1 MISASDAYRAAIV
14 GDSRRMI
21 LKAVIDIIDPDI
33 VYGEILAESENKY
46 SRLDEL
52 KDKEFGNPPKYA
64 TLETDRW
71 ALDGSW
77 LIHPDNE
84 EDCLPGVGYASDRL
98 SGEDGSFEIH
108 QYVEMQFSNVSV
120 LQACSIWFPDN
131 EYDGVPS
138 DFTVEVKQ
146 GGTVYH
152 TETYTGNTAASVSV
166 EGFTVYNPDAIRVT
180 VTKWSLPYRR
190 MRMVE
195 IVPGIYERWDGNM
208 LASFSLKHQGDVS
221 CVSLP
226 YGTCSIRMDN
236 KSRRFEPRRKNGVFQ
251 SIEERQGID
260 VSMACRL
267 PDGTDEYKRLG
278 IFYQH
283 SGGWKT
289 GDNGLTIQWDLVD
302 IVGLLADREFIVPD
316 TLPTTLEGWISALV
330 SQLGVNFEGHYT
342 VDPSYASK
350 NVTAREKEDVQGMKC
365 GEILRYACMATGTW
379 PRSDSETGYLAAEP
393 LWDQGNKITLDNL
406 TNYPTM
412 KANSDLSAI
421 IFTLNDGSNTKYVVS
436 GNFTAS
442 SDTVSVSNP
451 FIKTKED
458 ALTAARLIL
467 SAYGGNMLEITGRGD
482 PTSEIGD
489 VDTVWLDESQAT
501 TARRIQQDFSLTDG
515 VLQNVGSTLL
525 QADGSY
531 LFENRVVLTGNGTWT
546 APAGVSKI
554 RYILVGDGEN
564 GAAGTDGTWDSAGEK
579 GKDGEG
585 GKIKSETVGINEHQV
600 FAYSVSK
607 TVAFGPYTNTD
618 GYVYPYGF
626 TDVASGDV
634 YGRTGVKSPLPGSGD
649 GGAGGSGGAKG
660 NKHEET
666 ITVDSSAK
674 SVSRVASFS
683 AEGGGDSSEGGNRH
697 PSSGGGSTNVT
708 VEVIDNYPGPGQ
720 PGVNGATGCIVIWY
734 DKPDAEE

>member
-33 VYGEILAESENKY
+33 VYGEILAESESKY

-52 KDKEFGNPPKYA
+52 KDKEFENPPKYA

-77 LIHPDNE
+77 LIHPDNA
-84 EDCLPGVGYASDRL
+84 EDCLPGIGYASERL
-98 SGEDGSFEIH
+98 SGEDGSFEIP
-108 QYVEMQFSNVSV
+108 QYVEMQFSNVSI

-152 TETYTGNTAASVSV
+152 TEAYTGNTAASVSV

-226 YGTCSIRMDN
+226 YGTCSIRIDN
-236 KSRRFEPRRKNGVFQ
+236 KSRRFEPRRKNGIFQ

-350 NVTAREKEDVQGMKC
+350 SVTVREKEDVQGLKC

-379 PRSDSETGYLAAEP
+379 PRADAETGYLAAEP

-421 IFTLNDGSNTKYVVS
+421 IFTLNDGNSTKFVVS

-442 SDTVSVSNP
+442 SDTVSVNNP
-451 FIKTKED
+451 FIKTQAD

-482 PTSEIGD
+482 PASEIGD

-515 VLQNVGSTLL
+515 VLQNAGSTLL
-525 QADGSY
+525 QANGSY

-585 GKIKSETVGINEHQV
+585 GKIKSETVGINEQQV

-607 TVAFGPYTNTD
+607 AVAFGPYTNTD

-626 TDVASGDV
+626 TDIASGDV

-649 GGAGGSGGAKG
+649 GGAGGAGGVKG
-660 NKHEET
+660 NKHTEI
-666 ITVDSSAK
+666 ITVEKSTRVSTFSTSGDGSSG
-674 SVSRVASFS
+674 S
-683 AEGGGDSSEGGNRH
+683 GGPPSGG
-697 PSSGGGSTNVT
+697 SSGGTTTVT
-708 VEVIDNYPGPGQ
+708 VEVIDNYPGPGE

-734 DKPDAEE
+734 DKPEGSA

>member
-1 MISASDAYRAAIV
+1 MINASDAYRAAIV

-33 VYGEILAESENKY
+33 VYGEILAESNGKY
-46 SRLDEL
+46 SRLNEVR
-52 KDKEFGNPPKYA
+52 DKEFENPPKYA
-64 TLETDRW
+64 TIETDRW

-77 LIHPDNE
+77 LIHPDNV
-84 EDCLPGVGYASDRL
+84 EDCLPGIGYASDRL
-98 SGEDGSFEIH
+98 SLEDGSFEVP
-108 QYVEMQFSNVSV
+108 QYVEMQFSNVSI
-120 LQACSIWFPDN
+120 LQACSIWFPDDD
-131 EYDGVPS
+131 YDGVPE
-138 DFTVEVKQ
+138 DFTVEIKQ

-152 TETYTGNTAASVSV
+152 TETYTGNTESSVSV
-166 EGFTVYNPDAIRVT
+166 EGFTIYNPDAIRVT
-180 VTKWSLPYRR
+180 VTRWSLPYRR
-190 MRMVE
+190 MRLVE

-226 YGTCSIRMDN
+226 YGTCSISMDN
-236 KSRRFEPRRKNGVFQ
+236 QSRRFEPRKKNGVFQ

-302 IVGLLADREFIVPD
+302 IVGLLADREFIPPD
-316 TLPTTLEGWISALV
+316 TLPTTLEGWIAALV
-330 SQLGVNFEGHYT
+330 SQLGVNFDGHYT
-342 VDPSYASK
+342 VDQSYASK
-350 NVTAREKEDVQGMKC
+350 SVTVREKADVEGLKC
-365 GEILRYACMATGTW
+365 GDVLRYACMATGTW
-379 PRSDSETGYLAAEP
+379 PRADAETGYLAAEP

-406 TNYPTM
+406 TAYPTM

-421 IFTLNDGSNTKYVVS
+421 IFTLNDGNSTKYVVS

-442 SDTVSVSNP
+442 SDTVSISNP
-451 FIKTKED
+451 FIKTQAD

-501 TARRIQQDFSLTDG
+501 TARRIQQDFSLTNG
-515 VLQNVGSTLL
+515 VLQNVGSVLL

-531 LFENRVVLTGNGTWT
+531 LFENRVVLTGSGNWT
-546 APAGVSKI
+546 VPAGVSKI
-554 RYILVGDGEN
+554 RYILVEDGED
-564 GAAGTDGTWDSAGEK
+564 GKDGDDGTWEEAGE
-579 GKDGEG
+579 DGEDGSG
-585 GKIKSETVGINEHQV
+585 GKIKSETVGINDQQV
-600 FAYSVSK
+600 FSYSVGK
-607 TVAFGPYTNTD
+607 TTVLGPYSSSD
-618 GYVYPYGF
+618 GEIYSYGF
-626 TDVASGDV
+626 TDIASGDV

-649 GGAGGSGGAKG
+649 GGAGGFGGSKG
-660 NKHEET
+660 NKHTET
-666 ITVDSSAK
+666 DSY
-674 SVSRVASFS
+674 
-683 AEGGGDSSEGGNRH
+683 GNSS
-697 PSSGGGSTNVT
+697 
-708 VEVIDNYPGPGQ
+708 EVIDNYPGRGKS
-720 PGVNGATGCIVIWY
+720 GSKGATGCIVIWY
-734 DKPDAEE
+734 DKPEAEV

>member
-33 VYGEILAESENKY
+33 VYGEILAESESKY

-52 KDKEFGNPPKYA
+52 KDKEFENSPKYA

-84 EDCLPGVGYASDRL
+84 EDCLPGIGYASERL
-98 SGEDGSFEIH
+98 SGEDGSFEIP
-108 QYVEMQFSNVSV
+108 QYVEMQFSNVSI

-152 TETYTGNTAASVSV
+152 TKAYTGNIAASVLV

-302 IVGLLADREFIVPD
+302 IVGLLADREFIPPD
-316 TLPTTLEGWISALV
+316 TLPTTLEGWIAALV

-342 VDPSYASK
+342 VDQSYASK
-350 NVTAREKEDVQGMKC
+350 PVTVREKADVEGLKC
-365 GEILRYACMATGTW
+365 GDVLRYACMATGTW
-379 PRSDSETGYLAAEP
+379 PRADAETGYLAAEP

-406 TNYPTM
+406 TAYPTL

-421 IFTLNDGSNTKYVVS
+421 IFTLNDGRDTKYVVS

-442 SDTVSVSNP
+442 SDTVSISNP
-451 FIKTKED
+451 FIKTQAD

-515 VLQNVGSTLL
+515 VLQNVGSALL

-531 LFENRVVLTGNGTWT
+531 LFENRVVLTGSGNWT

-585 GKIKSETVGINEHQV
+585 GKIKSETVGINEQQV
-600 FAYSVSK
+600 FSYSISK
-607 TVAFGPYTNTD
+607 SVTFGPYTNSD

-626 TDVASGDV
+626 TDIASGDS
-634 YGRTGVKSPLPGSGD
+634 YGRTGVKNPLPGSGD
-649 GGAGGSGGAKG
+649 GGAGGKGGRKG
-660 NKHEET
+660 NRR
-666 ITVDSSAK
+666 TVSSDTAI
-674 SVSRVASFS
+674 
-683 AEGGGDSSEGGNRH
+683 
-697 PSSGGGSTNVT
+697 
-708 VEVIDNYPGPGQ
+708 VEVIDNYPGVGE
-720 PGVNGATGCIVIWY
+720 PGVKGATGCIVIWY
-734 DKPDAEE
+734 DKPEADV

>member
-1 MISASDAYRAAIV
+1 MIDSSAEYKKAIV
-14 GDSRRMI
+14 GDTRRMI
-21 LKAVIDIIDPDI
+21 VKAIIDIIDPDI
-33 VYGEILAESENKY
+33 VYGEVAFQSESEY
-46 SRLDEL
+46 SRTEEL
-52 KDKEFGNPPKYA
+52 HDKEFGNPPKYA

-71 ALDGSW
+71 LLDGSW
-77 LIHPDNE
+77 DIFPDDVA
-84 EDCLPGVGYASDRL
+84 DCLPGIAYSSGTL
-98 SGEDGSFEIH
+98 SGEDGTFSTA
-108 QYVEMQFSNVSV
+108 QYVELQFSNVSI
-120 LQACSIWFPDN
+120 LQACSVWFPDN
-131 EYDGVPS
+131 DYDGIPV

-146 GGTVYH
+146 GGTAYF
-152 TETYTGNTAASVSV
+152 TKTFTGNTDANVSMD
-166 EGFTVYNPDAIRVT
+166 GFTVNNPDAIRVT
-180 VTKWSLPYRR
+180 VTKWSKPDRR
-190 MRMVE
+190 MRVVE
-195 IVPGIYERWDGNM
+195 IVPGIYEEWDGNM

-236 KSRRFEPRRKNGVFQ
+236 KSRRFEPRKKNGVFQ

-302 IVGLLADREFIVPD
+302 IIGLLADREFIVPD
-316 TLPTTLEGWISALV
+316 ALPTTLEGWIAALV
-330 SQLGVNFEGHYT
+330 GQLGVNFEGHYT
-342 VDPSYASK
+342 VDPGYASK
-350 NVTAREKEDVQGMKC
+350 PVTVRENADVEGQKC
-365 GEILRYACMATGTW
+365 GDLLRYVCMATGTW
-379 PRSDSETGYLAAEP
+379 PRADAETGYLAAEP
-393 LWDQGNKITLDNL
+393 MWNQGNKITLDNL
-406 TNYPTM
+406 SSYPAM

-421 IFTLNDGSNTKYVVS
+421 IFTLNDEKDTKYVVS

-451 FIKTKED
+451 FIKTQAD
-458 ALTAARLIL
+458 ALTAARMIL

-554 RYILVGDGEN
+554 RYIIVGNGKNGEDGK
-564 GAAGTDGTWDSAGEK
+564 DGDWDSAGEN

-585 GKIKSETVGINEHQV
+585 GKIKSETVGINDQQV
-600 FAYSVSK
+600 FSYSVGDT
-607 TVAFGPYTNTD
+607 TVLGPYSNTD
-618 GYVYPYGF
+618 GLVYSYGF
-626 TDVASGDV
+626 TDIASGDV
-634 YGRTGVKSPLPGSGD
+634 YGRAGVKNPIPGSGD
-649 GGAGGSGGAKG
+649 GGAGGFGGSKG
-660 NKHEET
+660 NKHT
-666 ITVDSSAK
+666 KTDSY
-674 SVSRVASFS
+674 
-683 AEGGGDSSEGGNRH
+683 GNSSD
-697 PSSGGGSTNVT
+697 
-708 VEVIDNYPGPGQ
+708 VIDNYPGRGKPGSK
-720 PGVNGATGCIVIWY
+720 GATGCIVIWY
-734 DKPDAEE
+734 DKPEAEV